1 MLLFILL
8 IREKGGGVFFVI
20 VGRIL
25 EFSKFKW
32 LDSDLFDIFYIK
44 VK

>member
-1 MLLFILL
+1 MLLLILL
-8 IREKGGGVFFVI
+8 IREKGGGVFVI

-32 LDSDLFDIFYIK
+32 LDSDIFDIFYIK